1 MFLNTSRYAR
11 VPTDTVTTADGR
23 ETQAIRLRPLP
34 PTRGRPQYV
43 KEGDRLDVLAERAFG
58 DGRRGWHIADANT
71 ALEAKT
77 LVATV
82 LDTFQMPDS

>member
-1 MFLNTSRYAR
+1 MK
-11 VPTDTVTTADGR
+11 GR
-23 ETQAIRLRPLP
+23 AQT
-34 PTRGRPQYV
+34 G
-43 KEGDRLDVLAERAFG
+43 KDGDRLDVLAERAFG

-82 LDTFQMPDS
+82 LDTFNMPES